1 MKLYAPKYYTEF
13 NCIADKCNHSCCVG
27 WEIDVDD
34 VTFEKYKCLSH
45 SYAEKLRSSISDGE
59 TPHFDLTCGD
69 RCPHLNESGLC
80 EIILNVGEDYLCDI
94 CREHPRFY
102 NRSVGCME
110 VGLGMACEEAC
121 RLIISSDAYDEFVE
135 VGELEGE
142 EDADSFDAVVLR
154 KKIYSVISDRCL
166 AYPKKLESIYEAF
179 DVTPR
184 ILSDTEWYE
193 VISSLEYLDESH
205 KKLFSCYSSEI
216 CVVPEY
222 DKALERALAYF
233 VFRHCTDV
241 QDEYDFVRSLG
252 FCLFCERLLASMLAV
267 ENPKDEYEIARLAR
281 ILSEELEYSE
291 DNTESIKLEF

>member
-1 MKLYAPKYYTEF
+1 MKLFAPKYYNNF
-13 NCIADKCNHSCCVG
+13 KCIADKCKHTCCVG
-27 WEIDVDD
+27 WEIDIDSITLD
-34 VTFEKYKCLSH
+34 KYKSLSH
-45 SYAEKLRSSISDGE
+45 SYSEKLISSISDEE
-59 TPHFDLTCGD
+59 TPHFKLACGD
-69 RCPHLNESGLC
+69 RCPHLNGSGLC

-121 RLIISSDAYDEFVE
+121 RLILSSDAYNEFVE
-135 VGELEGE
+135 VGEVEGE
-142 EDADSFDAVVLR
+142 EDASSFDSSALREKIHSVL
-154 KKIYSVISDRCL
+154 SDRSL
-166 AYPKKLESIYEAF
+166 TYPKKLERIYEAF
-179 DVTPR
+179 GVSTR
-184 ILSDTEWYE
+184 ILSDSEWHE

-205 KKLFSCYSSEI
+205 KSLFFCYSSEI

-222 DKALERALAYF
+222 EKALERALAYF

-241 QDEYDFVRSLG
+241 QDEYEFVRSLG

-267 ENPKDEYEIARLAR
+267 EKPSDEYGIIRLAR

-291 DNTESIKLEF
+291 DNTESIKFEF